1 MAPVRDRVRIPL
13 LGFVAIALLSLAFV
27 VGAFDALVTNHFS
40 SWSRLTLRPT
50 EDLAR
55 AIEGLLPVARS
66 VSMAGAAAFGY
77 TSLRRASVEGFKRG
91 AIRLGVVTFS
101 PIIVELADMGTQDG
115 QVPDLDKLPIHSML
129 LLATLT
135 LGPGMTALWD
145 ARIIRGHRLASEV
158 G

>member
-13 LGFVAIALLSLAFV
+13 LGFFAIALLSLAFV

-40 SWSRLTLRPT
+40 SWNRLTLRPT

-55 AIEGLLPVARS
+55 AIEGLLPAARTATM
-66 VSMAGAAAFGY
+66 VGAAAFGY
-77 TSLRRASVEGFKRG
+77 TSLRRASEEGFRRG

-129 LLATLT
+129 LLAALSV
-135 LGPGMTALWD
+135 GPGLTALWD
-145 ARIIRGHRLASEV
+145 ARIIRSRRLLSDV
-158 G
+158 D